1 MAVAAAVYGGY
12 PPSQFRPSSPSPP
25 RIAAQ
30 IKPSPTPPPSVFI
43 STNPAHVN
51 PHHLREL
58 YAICNHSCHRF
69 PTIDAAGRVEPVD
82 ALKLR
87 KALSHSPV
95 VVSAFTKPE
104 FLTTQSS
111 ASPEM
116 TTFTG
121 IGGDWI
127 RKVAPV
133 TPENGRLIGFGRAV
147 SDLGLTASIY
157 DVMVH
162 PALQERSLTEGIY
175 DCFVT
180 QRHFFRAC
188 GFGDDMLGSIT
199 MMYTR
204 SSSGYSNNEQTI
216 SAGRKQL
223 RTSSLWKLQWFAVG
237 WIQPEDK
244 YCSRVDTSGNAN
256 PVWKTKFSVAV
267 DTSESKFQDLA
278 LHVEVYSREPIFLR
292 ESLLGSATIV
302 LKEFL
307 DKYDSKSE
315 VSKPVEEV
323 GSFQLRKKNSNKPRG
338 FIDISI
344 RISEERE
351 GPSSSFPG
359 GEERFN
365 STGHYGGI
373 NLASEHGT
381 LQSSRPP
388 LPPPT
393 SQQPEG
399 INMMPIPPNYSHHPP
414 VGGANYAAT
423 GGPSY
428 QPPRTSP
435 PPPPPPP
442 PPANVGYFPNF
453 FPTNNY
459 TPSSYINMPS
469 SVAPPGH
476 GRGHGFGMGAG
487 AGALAAGAVIFGDD
501 FLTGFDLPGASGDPS
516 ITISTYPPF

>member
-12 PPSQFRPSSPSPP
+12 RPSQFRPSSPSPP

-30 IKPSPTPPPSVFI
+30 IKPSPTPPPPVFI

-58 YAICNHSCHRF
+58 YALCNHSCHRF

-111 ASPEM
+111 ASPEV

-162 PALQERSLTEGIY
+162 PALQERSLTEAY
-175 DCFVT
+175 DIAALCT
-180 QRHFFRAC
+180 DNQRHFFRAC

-204 SSSGYSNNEQTI
+204 SSSGYSNDEQTI

-223 RTSSLWKLQWFAVG
+223 LV
-237 WIQPEDK
+237 P
-244 YCSRVDTSGNAN
+244 
-256 PVWKTKFSVAV
+256 P
-267 DTSESKFQDLA
+267 
-278 LHVEVYSREPIFLR
+278 LR
-292 ESLLGSATIV
+292 E
-302 LKEFL
+302 
-307 DKYDSKSE
+307 
-315 VSKPVEEV
+315 
-323 GSFQLRKKNSNKPRG
+323 LRR
-338 FIDISI
+338 
-344 RISEERE
+344 
-351 GPSSSFPG
+351 
-359 GEERFN
+359 
-365 STGHYGGI
+365 
-373 NLASEHGT
+373 
-381 LQSSRPP
+381 
-388 LPPPT
+388 
-393 SQQPEG
+393 
-399 INMMPIPPNYSHHPP
+399 
-414 VGGANYAAT
+414 
-423 GGPSY
+423 
-428 QPPRTSP
+428 
-435 PPPPPPP
+435 
-442 PPANVGYFPNF
+442 
-453 FPTNNY
+453 
-459 TPSSYINMPS
+459 
-469 SVAPPGH
+469 
-476 GRGHGFGMGAG
+476 
-487 AGALAAGAVIFGDD
+487 
-501 FLTGFDLPGASGDPS
+501 
-516 ITISTYPPF
+516 